1 MQNFKHQK
9 QQKEITMKKKT
20 IILTAVLLVLS
31 VEAFS
36 LELELEEK
44 VQPLKLSG
52 FRIGATY
59 ILGETG
65 KLELQN
71 AVNDSQ
77 VVPVISQFGWQFEW
91 QYPSG
96 VGGMAAVVEVVPLI
110 GGLNLGTIIPS
121 VTTVIGLRSGSGYE
135 LGGGPMV
142 SLGRIDDRPAF
153 ASGFVVAAGKSIS
166 FGKLYVPFNF
176 VYTMGKTN
184 GADGTSHRF
193 TLVTGFAL

>member
-1 MQNFKHQK
+1 
-9 QQKEITMKKKT
+9 MKKTTT
-20 IILTAVLLVLS
+20 ILMAVWLMLS

-36 LELELEEK
+36 QEQEQEEK
-44 VQPLKLSG
+44 IKPLKLSG

-65 KLELQN
+65 QNELRD
-71 AVNDSQ
+71 AVNDSSA
-77 VVPVISQFGWQFEW
+77 VPVISQFGWQFEW

-96 VGGMAAVVEVVPLI
+96 VGGMAAVVEVVPLV

-121 VTTVIGLRSGSGYE
+121 LTTIIGLRSGSGYE

-142 SLGRIDDRPAF
+142 SLGHSENSPAF

-166 FGKLYVPFNF
+166 FGKLNVPFNF
-176 VYTMGKTN
+176 VYTMGKTS
-184 GADGTSHRF
+184 GAKGNSHRF
-193 TLVTGFAL
+193 TLITGFAL